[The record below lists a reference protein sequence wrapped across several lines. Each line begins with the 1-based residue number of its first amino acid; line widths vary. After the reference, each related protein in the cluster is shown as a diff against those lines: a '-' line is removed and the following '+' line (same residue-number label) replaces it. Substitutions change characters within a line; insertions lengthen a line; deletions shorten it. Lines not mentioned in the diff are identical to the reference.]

1 MCAWHTY
8 LIDFTAAI
16 QVLYPGQ
23 LSFEKSRTESYGTLP
38 VESSQHISVRI
49 MTQKHTSE
57 TLPDQIQKIEPA
69 TSRHHQTENIPMEI
83 HDPYRSIIQDMPIL
97 ICSFLPDGKITFV
110 NKTYCEHF
118 NKPCEELVGSS
129 FLSVVPETKQKIM
142 MDKLS
147 ALTPDS
153 PIQSHE
159 LPLTDSKGDIRWQRW
174 ANCAVFD
181 DHGKLIAYQS
191 FGEDIT
197 EYKRK
202 QKIILKKNR
211 ALKLYSECN
220 KIIVHGKNESDILN
234 KICQVIVEQGNYR
247 FAWIGF
253 AGRDREKTIQP
264 VAWYG
269 MEKGYLDNLNITW
282 ADTRFGQS
290 PSGRSIRE
298 NKPVISRQISS
309 DPNFLPWKE
318 KAQKRGY
325 LSNIALPLNFE
336 NTVFGAL
343 SIYASKV
350 DAFSDEE
357 TTLLGE
363 LTNDLAHGIMAIR
376 SQKTVRRAERT
387 IRNERD
393 KLQNVVNGIGEGL
406 YIVNRD
412 FVIEFQNHIVR
423 DLFGGSIGRLCYESI
438 FKRDTPCSFCLM
450 PASISENCSKQV
462 ETDFLN
468 QKHYDIIFSPFQEAD
483 KKIKSVVVMRD
494 ITEKKHLQAEAIRVG
509 HLASLGELAAGVA
522 HEINNPITGIISI
535 AEILT
540 DKFHDLGGDRTIP
553 ERIITEGER
562 IGNIVKNLL
571 SFARD
576 KKEAYSPSHV
586 RDILKLTLEL
596 VEKQITKDGVKLSV
610 NIPPDMPQINARSQE
625 IQQVF
630 LNIISNAR
638 YALQKKYPKPHEN
651 KMIKINGEKITLEG
665 KAYARVIFYDMG
677 LGISKD
683 FINRVANPFF
693 STKPQGQGTGLGL
706 SISHGIIKNHGGNLW
721 FESQKGDYTKVMV
734 DLPIYKTPSIQVEI

>member
-1 MCAWHTY
+1 VLIVICRQLKIDTEPNSISDSKKETEELKDKTY
-8 LIDFTAAI
+8 KKTRLK
-16 QVLYPGQ
+16 G
-23 LSFEKSRTESYGTLP
+23 E
-38 VESSQHISVRI
+38 
-49 MTQKHTSE
+49 
-57 TLPDQIQKIEPA
+57 
-69 TSRHHQTENIPMEI
+69 
-83 HDPYRSIIQDMPIL
+83 DPYRSIIEDMPIL

-110 NKTYCEHF
+110 NRNYCEHF
-118 NKPCEELVGSS
+118 NKTREELVGSS
-129 FLSVVPETKQKIM
+129 FLSVIPRAKQKIM
-142 MDKLS
+142 MDKIS
-147 ALTPDS
+147 ALTSQS

-159 LPLTDSKGDIRWQRW
+159 HPMIAPDGGIRWQRW

-181 DHGKLIAYQS
+181 DNGKLIAYQS
-191 FGEDIT
+191 IGEDIT

-253 AGRDREKTIQP
+253 AGQGDEKT
-264 VAWYG
+264 VAVKAWYG
-269 MEKGYLDNLNITW
+269 FEQGYLDNLNITW

-290 PSGRSIRE
+290 PAGRSIRE
-298 NKPVISRQISS
+298 NKPVISKKISS
-309 DPNFLPWKE
+309 DPGFGHWKE

-325 LSNIALPLNFE
+325 LSNIALPLGFE
-336 NTVFGAL
+336 NNAFGIL
-343 SIYASKV
+343 SIYADKEDV
-350 DAFSDEE
+350 FSAEE
-357 TTLLGE
+357 TRLLEE

-376 SQKTVRRAERT
+376 SQKKVRHAEKV

-393 KLQNVVNGIGEGL
+393 KLQNVVNGIGEGM
-406 YIVNRD
+406 YIVNKS
-412 FVIEFQNHIVR
+412 FVIEFQNNIVR
-423 DLFGGSIGRLCYESI
+423 DQFGGRVGKICYKTM
-438 FKRDTPCSFCLM
+438 FQRDEPCSFCLM
-450 PASISENCSKQV
+450 QNSIKENRTKQL

-468 QKHYDIIFSPFQEAD
+468 QKHYDIIFSPFRESD
-483 KKIKSVVVMRD
+483 KETKSVVVMRD
-494 ITEKKHLQAEAIRVG
+494 ITEKKFLQAEAVRVG

-540 DKFHDLGGDRTIP
+540 DKFQALGGDKTIP
-553 ERIITEGER
+553 ERIINEGER

-576 KKEAYSPSHV
+576 KKEVYSPVHV
-586 RDILKLTLEL
+586 NEILDLTLAL
-596 VEKQITKDGVKLSV
+596 VGKQISKDGIHLLVDVPSG
-610 NIPPDMPQINARSQE
+610 IPEIDARTQE

-651 KMIKINGEKITLEG
+651 KILQITADTVKVKEKRFVRL
-665 KAYARVIFYDMG
+665 IFHDSG
-677 LGISKD
+677 LGISRE
-683 FINRVANPFF
+683 FIDRVANPFF
-693 STKPQGQGTGLGL
+693 STKPQSEGTGLGL

-721 FESQKGDYTKVMV
+721 FESQKGEYTKVIV
-734 DLPIYKTPSIQVEI
+734 DLPIHHELPS

>member
-1 MCAWHTY
+1 MSRKPA
-8 LIDFTAAI
+8 
-16 QVLYPGQ
+16 
-23 LSFEKSRTESYGTLP
+23 SEKIPRE
-38 VESSQHISVRI
+38 IR
-49 MTQKHTSE
+49 
-57 TLPDQIQKIEPA
+57 DQ
-69 TSRHHQTENIPMEI
+69 
-83 HDPYRSIIQDMPIL
+83 YRSIIQDMPVL

-118 NKPCEELVGSS
+118 NKTYEELVGSS
-129 FLSVVPETKQKIM
+129 FLSVIPKTKQKIM
-142 MDKLS
+142 MDKLL

-153 PIQSHE
+153 PIQYHE
-159 LPLTDSKGDIRWQRW
+159 HPLIDPKGDIRWQRW

-181 DHGKLIAYQS
+181 EHGTLIAYQS

-197 EYKRK
+197 EYKWK

-253 AGRDREKTIQP
+253 AGRDKEKKIHA
-264 VAWYG
+264 VARYG
-269 MEKGYLDNLNITW
+269 LEEGYLDNLNITW
-282 ADTRFGQS
+282 ADTQFGQS
-290 PSGRSIRE
+290 PSGTSIRE

-309 DPNFLPWKE
+309 DPNFKPWKE

-336 NTVFGAL
+336 SKVFGAL
-343 SIYASKV
+343 SIYASKE

-376 SQKTVRRAERT
+376 SQKNVCRAEKT

-406 YIVNRD
+406 YIVNTD
-412 FVIEFQNHIVR
+412 FVIEFQNNIVR
-423 DLFGGSIGRLCYESI
+423 DQFGGSIGTICYKNI
-438 FKRDTPCSFCLM
+438 FKRNTPCSFCLM
-450 PASISENCSKQV
+450 QASINENCSKQI

-468 QKHYDIIFSPFQEAD
+468 QRHYDIIFSPFQEAD

-540 DKFHDLGGDRTIP
+540 DKFHELGGDKTIP

-571 SFARD
+571 SFARA
-576 KKEAYSPSHV
+576 KKEAYSPAHV
-586 RDILKLTLEL
+586 KDILKLTLEL
-596 VEKQITKDGVKLSV
+596 VEKQIAKDGIHLSI
-610 NIPPDMPQINARSQE
+610 NIPSDIPQIDARSQE

-651 KMIKINGEKITLEG
+651 KVLKINGETIKLRE
-665 KAYARVIFYDMG
+665 KEYVRVIFYDSG

-683 FINRVANPFF
+683 FIHRVANPFF
-693 STKPQGQGTGLGL
+693 STKPQGEGTGLGL
-706 SISHGIIKNHGGNLW
+706 SISHGIIKKHGGNLW
-721 FESQKGDYTKVMV
+721 FESKKGDYTKVIV
-734 DLPIYKTPSIQVEI
+734 DLPINKNQSSQVER

>member
-1 MCAWHTY
+1 VSKK
-8 LIDFTAAI
+8 L
-16 QVLYPGQ
+16 
-23 LSFEKSRTESYGTLP
+23 
-38 VESSQHISVRI
+38 
-49 MTQKHTSE
+49 TSE
-57 TLPDQIQKIEPA
+57 NLPYQIQKINPA
-69 TSRHHQTENIPMEI
+69 KSRRKTAEKTQPEI
-83 HDPYRSIIQDMPIL
+83 RDQYNSIVQDMPIL
-97 ICSFLPDGKITFV
+97 ICSFLPDGKITFA

-118 NKPCEELVGSS
+118 NKTYEELIGSS
-129 FLSVVPETKQKIM
+129 FLSVVPEAKRKIM

-159 LPLTDSKGDIRWQRW
+159 LPLITPKGDIRWQRW

-181 DHGKLIAYQS
+181 DHGNHIAYQS

-234 KICQVIVEQGNYR
+234 KICRVIVEQGNYR

-253 AGRDREKTIQP
+253 AGHDKAKTVHA
-264 VAWYG
+264 VARHG
-269 MEKGYLDNLNITW
+269 LEKGYLDNLNITW

-290 PSGRSIRE
+290 PSGKSIRE
-298 NKPVISRQISS
+298 NKPVISKQIRS

-325 LSNIALPLNFE
+325 LSNIALPLTFE
-336 NTVFGAL
+336 NQVFGAL
-343 SIYASKV
+343 SIYASKE
-350 DAFSDEE
+350 DAFSAEE
-357 TTLLGE
+357 TKLLEE

-376 SQKTVRRAERT
+376 SQKNVRRAEKT

-406 YIVNRD
+406 YIVNKN
-412 FVIEFQNHIVR
+412 FIIEFQNNIVR
-423 DLFGGSIGRLCYESI
+423 DQFGGSIGEVCYKSL
-438 FKRDTPCSFCLM
+438 FQRSKPCSFCQM
-450 PASISENCSKQV
+450 QESIKENCIKQL

-468 QKHYDIIFSPFQEAD
+468 QKHYDIIFSPFQESD
-483 KKIKSVVVMRD
+483 KEIKSVVVMRD

-540 DKFHDLGGDRTIP
+540 DKFHELGGDKTIP
-553 ERIITEGER
+553 QRIITEGER
-562 IGNIVKNLL
+562 IGKIVKNLL

-576 KKEAYSPSHV
+576 KKEGSSPAHV
-586 RDILKLTLEL
+586 KDILKLALEL
-596 VEKQITKDGVKLSV
+596 VEKQMAKDGINLSV
-610 NIPPDMPQINARSQE
+610 NIPSDIPQINARSQE

-630 LNIISNAR
+630 LNIISNAH
-638 YALQKKYPKPHEN
+638 YALQTKYPKFHAN
-651 KMIKINGEKITLEG
+651 KILEINGEKIKIG
-665 KAYARVIFYDMG
+665 KKNYVRLTFYDRG

-683 FINRVANPFF
+683 FIDRVANPFF
-693 STKPQGQGTGLGL
+693 STKPQGEGTGLGL
-706 SISHGIIKNHGGNLW
+706 SISHGIIKNHGGSLW
-721 FESQKGDYTKVMV
+721 FESQKGDYTKVIV
-734 DLPIYKTPSIQVEI
+734 DLPINNNQSSLEKI

>member
-1 MCAWHTY
+1 
-8 LIDFTAAI
+8 
-16 QVLYPGQ
+16 
-23 LSFEKSRTESYGTLP
+23 
-38 VESSQHISVRI
+38 
-49 MTQKHTSE
+49 
-57 TLPDQIQKIEPA
+57 
-69 TSRHHQTENIPMEI
+69 MEI
-83 HDPYRSIIQDMPIL
+83 QDPYRSIIQEMPIL

-118 NKPCEELVGSS
+118 NKTYEQLMGSS
-129 FLSVVPETKQKIM
+129 FLTVVPEAKQKIM

-147 ALTPDS
+147 GLTPDS

-159 LPLTDSKGDIRWQRW
+159 HPLIGPQGDICWQRW

-181 DHGKLIAYQS
+181 EHGTLIAYQS

-220 KIIVHGKNESDILN
+220 KIIVHGKNEPDILN
-234 KICQVIVEQGNYR
+234 KICRVIVEQGNYR

-253 AGRDREKTIQP
+253 AGRDKEKTVHP
-264 VAWYG
+264 VARYG
-269 MEKGYLDNLNITW
+269 LEDGYLDNLKITW
-282 ADTRFGQS
+282 ANTPFGQS
-290 PSGRSIRE
+290 PSGKSIRE

-309 DPNFLPWKE
+309 DPNFSPWKGE
-318 KAQKRGY
+318 AQKRGY
-325 LSNIALPLNFE
+325 LSNLALPLSFE
-336 NTVFGAL
+336 NRAFGAL
-343 SIYASKV
+343 SIYASKE
-350 DAFSDEE
+350 DAFSAEE

-376 SQKTVRRAERT
+376 SQKNVRRAEKT

-406 YIVNRD
+406 YIVNTD
-412 FVIEFQNHIVR
+412 FIIEFQNHIVR
-423 DLFGGSIGRLCYESI
+423 DLFGGSVGSNCYKSI

-450 PASISENCSKQV
+450 QASISENCSKQL

-468 QKHYDIIFSPFQEAD
+468 QRQYDILFSPFQEAD

-494 ITEKKHLQAEAIRVG
+494 ITEKKHRQAEAIRVG

-540 DKFHDLGGDRTIP
+540 DKFHELGGDKTIP

-571 SFARD
+571 AFARD
-576 KKEAYSPSHV
+576 KKEACSPTHV
-586 RDILKLTLEL
+586 KDILKLTLEL
-596 VEKQITKDGVKLSV
+596 VEKQITKDGIHLSV
-610 NIPPDMPQINARSQE
+610 TIPCDIPRIDARSQE

-651 KMIKINGEKITLEG
+651 KRLVINGETIKTGG
-665 KAYARVIFYDMG
+665 KEYVRVLFYDTG

-693 STKPQGQGTGLGL
+693 STKPQGEGTGLGL

-721 FESQKGDYTKVMV
+721 FESQKGEYTQVIV
-734 DLPIYKTPSIQVEI
+734 DLPIHKNHSSQVDI